1 MNMKER
7 YKKISDSRRSPFF
20 GTFHGLFYKILNR
33 YYKNINIISSKEA
46 YSLINNILISYL
58 DSVNE
63 DKVRD
68 VLNDISFLK
77 LVG

>member
-1 MNMKER
+1 MA
-7 YKKISDSRRSPFF
+7 F
-20 GTFHGLFYKILNR
+20 FYKILNR
-33 YYKNINIISSKEA
+33 YHKNINIISSKEA

-68 VLNDISFLK
+68 VLNDISFF
-77 LVG
+77 